1 MSGKNDGEG
10 GVGMRDQEGEF
21 CLCPSSEAGKE
32 SQPLLCGEL
41 QRCQGRSAPVSR
53 GRRQGQLS
61 GCSKAGELGLA
72 FCSEGGEKPCR
83 AAATGSPGQGGW
95 PKRCT
100 ALSGL

>member
-32 SQPLLCGEL
+32 SQPLLCRKL

-72 FCSEGGEKPCR
+72 FCSEGG
-83 AAATGSPGQGGW
+83 
-95 PKRCT
+95 
-100 ALSGL
+100 